1 MSDFGDCSVFCD
13 VIKLWG
19 PNLVAVSGQ
28 VRINKEFWKAEG
40 DMFQQQIILSSW
52 LYFLNPSSA

>member
-52 LYFLNPSSA
+52 FIF